1 MPIVQESPGH
11 QRVSSRKYGCF
22 TKEGPEGTMP
32 RLIQR
37 IAQFSRTPQGRRMIA
52 SARRA
57 ASDPRKRAQARQLLG
72 RLRGRR

>member
-1 MPIVQESPGH
+1 MSGLMTRIKQ
-11 QRVSSRKYGCF
+11 F
-22 TKEGPEGTMP
+22 T
-32 RLIQR
+32 R
-37 IAQFSRTPQGRRMIA
+37 SPQGRRTID